1 MAKKIKKKILITG
14 GNGFLA
20 GRCIEYFIQKNYNV
34 LISSRNYKEYPNR
47 SCIKFYELKN
57 NNYEP
62 IFNQIKNIDYVV
74 HTAGL
79 DQHKC
84 LNNKS
89 LAFKINVQNTIDLV
103 NLSKLNQVKAFIF
116 ISTIHVYSFPLKGIL
131 NEETNTI
138 NKLPYADFK
147 IRAEKAIKKISK
159 DSNTKFIVLRLSN
172 CFGRPAF
179 KVSNSW
185 NLFINDICKQAI
197 MNSKIRINTS
207 GEQQRN
213 FISITELCII
223 IDKLFQKNINKKFQ
237 NFEIFNFGSKK
248 NYSLIDVA
256 KIIQLECFKLFK
268 KSINIERSKKREK
281 KYNFNFN
288 INKISKIGYIYN
300 DYFYKEIRDLLKF
313 YKKNF

>member
-1 MAKKIKKKILITG
+1 
-14 GNGFLA
+14 
-20 GRCIEYFIQKNYNV
+20 
-34 LISSRNYKEYPNR
+34 
-47 SCIKFYELKN
+47 
-57 NNYEP
+57 
-62 IFNQIKNIDYVV
+62 
-74 HTAGL
+74 
-79 DQHKC
+79 
-84 LNNKS
+84 
-89 LAFKINVQNTIDLV
+89 
-103 NLSKLNQVKAFIF
+103 
-116 ISTIHVYSFPLKGIL
+116 
-131 NEETNTI
+131 
-138 NKLPYADFK
+138 
-147 IRAEKAIKKISK
+147 
-159 DSNTKFIVLRLSN
+159 
-172 CFGRPAF
+172 
-179 KVSNSW
+179 
-185 NLFINDICKQAI
+185 FINDICKQAI

-313 YKKNF
+313 CKKNF